1 LIVRCRTL
9 ARYESVDQSNT
20 GEKGAR
26 RARLVALLSRVTR
39 RQVPWAGEYRRSQTK
54 KAEQWLDAILWSRCH
69 EKASQLHMRKRLISP
84 ILGDRTPPERD
95 RLDLANLGRVEITS
109 EDEAYPIEGALQL
122 GERRGWRAADAGPQI
137 IRLLFDQPQH
147 LKRIWL
153 VFEET
158 ETQRTQEFVLRWSP
172 DHGRSFREIVR
183 QQWNF
188 SPPATI
194 RETEDYA
201 VDLADVTVV
210 ELKIVP
216 DQSGGTAR
224 ASLAS
229 LRLA

>member
-1 LIVRCRTL
+1 
-9 ARYESVDQSNT
+9 
-20 GEKGAR
+20 
-26 RARLVALLSRVTR
+26 
-39 RQVPWAGEYRRSQTK
+39 
-54 KAEQWLDAILWSRCH
+54 
-69 EKASQLHMRKRLISP
+69 MRKRLISP
-84 ILGDRTPPERD
+84 IPGDRTVLD
-95 RLDLANLGRVEITS
+95 RGGLDLANFGMVEISS

-122 GERRGWRAADAGPQI
+122 GETRGWRAAEPGPQI
-137 IRLLFDQPQH
+137 IRLLFDQPQN
-147 LKRIWL
+147 LKRLWL

-172 DHGRSFREIVR
+172 DQGRSFREIVR

-188 SPPATI
+188 SPPMTV

-201 VDLADVTVV
+201 VDLSDVTVL
-210 ELKIVP
+210 ELRILP

>member
-1 LIVRCRTL
+1 V
-9 ARYESVDQSNT
+9 ESD
-20 GEKGAR
+20 
-26 RARLVALLSRVTR
+26 
-39 RQVPWAGEYRRSQTK
+39 K

-84 ILGDRTPPERD
+84 NLGDRTPLDRD
-95 RLDLANLGRVEITS
+95 GLDLANLGRVEITS

-122 GERRGWRAADAGPQI
+122 GERRGWRAAEAGPQI
-137 IRLLFDQPQH
+137 IRLLFDQPQQF
-147 LKRIWL
+147 KRIWL

-210 ELKIVP
+210 ELKILP